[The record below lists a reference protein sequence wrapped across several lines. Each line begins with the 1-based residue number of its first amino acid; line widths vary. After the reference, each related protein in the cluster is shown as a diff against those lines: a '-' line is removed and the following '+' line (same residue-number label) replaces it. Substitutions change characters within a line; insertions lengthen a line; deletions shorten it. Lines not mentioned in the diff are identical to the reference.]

1 MIDEL
6 RVSNIALIREAT
18 LVPSAGLTVLTGET
32 GAGKTALLSALKLIL
47 GERADSSTV
56 REGETLASVEARLF
70 DGPHDTEGF
79 TVQRSLSTE
88 GRSRVKIDG
97 RIASVRELSE
107 RVGVMMDLCGQHE
120 HQRLLD
126 PAHHVAMV
134 DAWAG
139 RPALEALEHYRAC
152 FKASRAAAKEVRRVE
167 EASRAQG
174 SRVEEARF
182 ALERIAE
189 VDPRPGEY
197 EELEQLLPRSEH
209 AEVLVATAN
218 DAHASLAAE
227 GGALDALNS
236 AVAELSRMAS
246 VDRKLGDIA
255 DALSDA
261 CISLEDCANE
271 LRAYRDGVAFDP
283 RELSRMRERY
293 SDLKGLLRQWGPTM
307 DDVFAMRDRSQE
319 LLSLVDDGDAQI
331 KKAREALGAAE
342 RELFAAAKA
351 LKRARNMAAPRFCH
365 EVGRQMA
372 RLEMGG
378 AELIVHVDPLERAQW
393 TRAGA
398 SKVEFMYRAGTGMTP
413 RPLARIASGGEV
425 SRVMLA
431 CKVVLGEA
439 DARDTLVFDEVDAG
453 VGGSVAVALAA
464 VLADLAKTHQVI
476 VVTHLAQVAVR
487 GERHFMVKKTAGAA
501 PNESED
507 ASTAEAAI
515 PETTLCELGEDERVR
530 EIARMLSGDAS
541 EASLAHAKEM
551 LKNAR

>member
-6 RVSNIALIREAT
+6 QVSNIALIREAT

-56 REGETLASVEARLF
+56 REGEALASVEARLF

-79 TVQRSLSTE
+79 TVQRSLSAE

-139 RPALEALEHYRAC
+139 RSALDRYRAC

-189 VDPRPGEY
+189 VDPKPGEY
-197 EELEQLLPRSEH
+197 EELEELLPRSEH

-227 GGALDALNS
+227 GGALDAVNS
-236 AVAELSRMAS
+236 AVAELSRMAA

-261 CISLEDCANE
+261 CISLEDSANE

-283 RELSRMRERY
+283 RELARMRERY

-319 LLSLVDDGDAQI
+319 LLSLVDDGDEQI
-331 KKAREALGAAE
+331 KKARESLGAAE
-342 RELFAAAKA
+342 RELFAAAKV
-351 LKRARNMAAPRFCH
+351 LKRARNTAAPRFCH

-378 AELIVHVDPLERAQW
+378 AELVWESRDLPRAEW
-393 TRAGA
+393 TPAGP
-398 SKVEFMYRAGTGMTP
+398 SSYELLYRSGAGLTP
-413 RPLARIASGGEV
+413 RPLRRIASGGEL

-431 CKVVLGEA
+431 SKVVLGNA
-439 DARDTLVFDEVDAG
+439 DGVDTLVFDEVDAG
-453 VGGSVAVALAA
+453 VGGSTARALAG
-464 VLADLAKTHQVI
+464 VLADLAATHQVI
-476 VVTHLAQVAVR
+476 VVTHLAQVAVMADKHYVVSKEPGDVPQTHLDEVT
-487 GERHFMVKKTAGAA
+487 GEARTA
-501 PNESED
+501 
-507 ASTAEAAI
+507 
-515 PETTLCELGEDERVR
+515 
-530 EIARMLSGDAS
+530 EIARMLSGDQS
-541 EASLAHAKEM
+541 EASLAHARQM
-551 LKNAR
+551 LAEARA

>member
-6 RVSNIALIREAT
+6 QVSNIALIREAT

-56 REGETLASVEARLF
+56 REGEALASVEARLF

-79 TVQRSLSTE
+79 TVQRSLSAE
-88 GRSRVKIDG
+88 GRSRVRIDG

-139 RPALEALEHYRAC
+139 RSALEALEHYRTC

-182 ALERIAE
+182 ALERIGE
-189 VDPRPGEY
+189 VDPKPGEY
-197 EELEQLLPRSEH
+197 EELEELLPRSEH

-227 GGALDALNS
+227 GGALDAVNS
-236 AVAELSRMAS
+236 AVAELSRMAT

-255 DALSDA
+255 ETLSDA

-283 RELSRMRERY
+283 RELARMRERY

-307 DDVFAMRDRSQE
+307 DDVLPCVIARKSCFRWLIMAMNRSKWR
-319 LLSLVDDGDAQI
+319 V
-331 KKAREALGAAE
+331 
-342 RELFAAAKA
+342 
-351 LKRARNMAAPRFCH
+351 KR
-365 EVGRQMA
+365 
-372 RLEMGG
+372 
-378 AELIVHVDPLERAQW
+378 
-393 TRAGA
+393 
-398 SKVEFMYRAGTGMTP
+398 
-413 RPLARIASGGEV
+413 LARRSTNCLLPPRRL
-425 SRVMLA
+425 S
-431 CKVVLGEA
+431 
-439 DARDTLVFDEVDAG
+439 
-453 VGGSVAVALAA
+453 ALAIRRPRA
-464 VLADLAKTHQVI
+464 SVTRLAARWLAWRW
-476 VVTHLAQVAVR
+476 VVPSSSGSR
-487 GERHFMVKKTAGAA
+487 
-501 PNESED
+501 
-507 ASTAEAAI
+507 AI
-515 PETTLCELGEDERVR
+515 FPV
-530 EIARMLSGDAS
+530 LSGRRLVLRVTSCYTA
-541 EASLAHAKEM
+541 AVPA
-551 LKNAR
+551 